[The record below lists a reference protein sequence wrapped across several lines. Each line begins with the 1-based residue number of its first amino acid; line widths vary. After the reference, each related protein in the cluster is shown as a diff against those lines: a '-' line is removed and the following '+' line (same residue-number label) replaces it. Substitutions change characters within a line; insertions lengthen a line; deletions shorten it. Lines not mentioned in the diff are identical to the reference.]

1 VDLLLQALIM
11 GIVQGLTEFLPV
23 SSSGHL
29 ILVPYLFGWDDAF
42 ITSLAFSVMLH
53 LGTLIALLVYFRADW
68 LRIIPAGFAA
78 LRHRSFA
85 GDPDRKLAWL
95 LVAATIPAAV
105 VGFLFSDIF
114 ETTIREPAL
123 VVVTLVIGGVILFV
137 ADAVGPETRRVDDV
151 TFPIATGIGAA
162 QALALIPGISRSG
175 ISISAGRFAGL
186 DRPSAARFAF
196 LMATPITAGAIV
208 FEARKLLTG
217 EAGVEVEVGA
227 LVVGLVASMIAG
239 FAAIHFML
247 RYLRTRSLRIFV
259 GYRFALDRAR
269 WPEVAGSIA
278 GDDTLFVALPDRG
291 SLQRV
296 KRRLLRLAE
305 GP

>member
-1 VDLLLQALIM
+1 MDLLLQALIM

-68 LRIIPAGFAA
+68 LRLVPAGFAA

-137 ADAVGPETRRVDDV
+137 ADAVGPETRRVEDV

-217 EAGVEVEVGA
+217 EAGVEIEVGA

-259 GYRFALDRAR
+259 WYRFALAAIVVVVLVARA
-269 WPEVAGSIA
+269 G
-278 GDDTLFVALPDRG
+278 
-291 SLQRV
+291 
-296 KRRLLRLAE
+296 
-305 GP
+305 